1 MALTHAGSSTTSSPL
16 RWEARGLRTIPST
29 RGSERSA
36 GGLAPFAESGF
47 EGDEPPRGGVEVCRV
62 GEDCRAG
69 PEALRVG
76 ERGVGADGRPGE
88 DEAGEFAGTSAGGR
102 DEAAGAGRDNV
113 SCL

>member
-69 PEALRVG
+69 PEALRVA
-76 ERGVGADGRPGE
+76 ERPLY
-88 DEAGEFAGTSAGGR
+88 T
-102 DEAAGAGRDNV
+102 AGAGIDPALTLPVELDVGTNRRELLDDP
-113 SCL
+113 L